1 MNLGADGVASGTFN
15 EAGDYTVTATATATV
30 EGWVYVQLT
39 LTIHVK

>member
-1 MNLGADGVASGTFN
+1 MDGVASGTFN
-15 EAGDYTVTATATATV
+15 EAGDYTVTATATV